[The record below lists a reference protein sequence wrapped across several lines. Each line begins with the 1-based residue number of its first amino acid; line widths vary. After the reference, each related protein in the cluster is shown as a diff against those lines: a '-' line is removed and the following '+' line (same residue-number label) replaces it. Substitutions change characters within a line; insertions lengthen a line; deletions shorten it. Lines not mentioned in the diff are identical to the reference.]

1 MTVSA
6 RRNAI
11 GAPWLVVALVFVT
24 GCGEADGAPRLS
36 LYGTVAHPGGDK
48 IDGSI
53 SFVPDQGRSGPSA
66 VTSVVQGAYRFDKTT
81 GPTAGPHRV
90 IVTRTASK
98 EKTLKPTAA
107 QKGQAKGA
115 KNAAS
120 TGQSG
125 PWTFTRDIPEKGP
138 YQIDFQLP

>member
-11 GAPWLVVALVFVT
+11 RAPWLVAALVSVT
-24 GCGEADGAPRLS
+24 GCGGSGGVPRLS
-36 LYGTVAHPGGDK
+36 LYGTVAHPSGDK

-53 SFVPDQGRSGPSA
+53 SFVPDQGRSGFSA

-90 IVTRTASK
+90 IVTRTAGK
-98 EKTLKPTAA
+98 EKKQMPTGPP
-107 QKGQAKGA
+107 KGQVKAV
-115 KNAAS
+115 KNAPA